1 MSINLQQAT
10 SDRVQSWERNTGEA
24 MSPAAALA
32 EVQDLIVDSFRGKPV
47 RVYEAGGG
55 SVSSIPLDRLESFR
69 ITVVDIDEVQLRQN
83 GYADEKVLGNI
94 ETHQFPPNSFDLV
107 VCHNVLEHLEAAD
120 QAVRR
125 FYEALAPG
133 GLVFISAPNPGS
145 FSGMVTKYTPHW
157 FHVWVYR
164 VLLRDK
170 NAGKPGQHPFR
181 TVYHPIVTP
190 KELLKFSKSLGFEVL
205 HFNQFLGKNL
215 TELRQSRPLL
225 GRSIE
230 SGIAFLDLL
239 TLRRLPLLLGDYHVV
254 LRKPGR
260 GEDGDV

>member
-1 MSINLQQAT
+1 MSVNQPPAT
-10 SDRVQSWERNTGEA
+10 SGRVQSWERDTGEA

-32 EVQDLIVDSFRGKPV
+32 QAQDVIVASFRDKPV

-55 SVSSIPLDRLESFR
+55 SVSVLPLDRFKGHR
-69 ITVVDIDEVQLRQN
+69 ITVVDIDEVQLGQN
-83 GYADEKVLGNI
+83 RYADERVLGNI
-94 ETHQFPPNSFDLV
+94 ETHRFPPNSFDLV

-133 GLVFISAPNPGS
+133 GLVFISAPNPAS
-145 FSGMVTKYTPHW
+145 FTGMVTKYTPHW

-181 TVYHPIVTP
+181 TVYHPIVNP
-190 KELLKFSKSLGFEVL
+190 QALLKFSNSVGFEVL
-205 HFNQFLGKNL
+205 QLNQFVSKNL
-215 TELRQSRPLL
+215 SELRQSRPLFA
-225 GRSIE
+225 RSLE
-230 SGIAFLDLL
+230 YGIAILDVL
-239 TLRRLPLLLGDYHVV
+239 TLRRLPLLLGDYHVI
-254 LRKPGR
+254 LRKPG
-260 GEDGDV
+260 